1 MRSRST
7 VRVMRG
13 VGRWGPSLI
22 ALSVSEAGTA
32 ATAPTPARARAITA
46 SIVPRLT
53 NGRAASWT
61 RMIVASSGSASSPA
75 RTESTRCAPPGTN
88 PSRSPRNVPSQ
99 SGGRSTYPG
108 GSVTTTW
115 RTSGCPMKAR
125 SARSSMGT
133 PRMGRNC
140 FGSPGPART
149 PAPAATTTTPTS
161 GGEAASE
168 LTDSLQ
174 PNHLELVAGAARTRR
189 QEDAPESLARR
200 FGKAPLDAGHGTNL
214 TTEAHLAEEQR
225 VGGYGAIVD
234 RGDQGR
240 QNRQVGR
247 GFDQTNASGH
257 IDEYV
262 EIPEGQAAAPLE
274 HREQQ
279 GEAAMIESR
288 GDALRRPE
296 SRL

>member
-22 ALSVSEAGTA
+22 SLSVSEAGTA

-61 RMIVASSGSASSPA
+61 RMIVASSGSASRPA
-75 RTESTRCAPPGTN
+75 RT
-88 PSRSPRNVPSQ
+88 
-99 SGGRSTYPG
+99 
-108 GSVTTTW
+108 
-115 RTSGCPMKAR
+115 
-125 SARSSMGT
+125 
-133 PRMGRNC
+133 
-140 FGSPGPART
+140 
-149 PAPAATTTTPTS
+149 
-161 GGEAASE
+161 
-168 LTDSLQ
+168 
-174 PNHLELVAGAARTRR
+174 
-189 QEDAPESLARR
+189 
-200 FGKAPLDAGHGTNL
+200 DAGHGTNL

-225 VGGYGAIVD
+225 VGGYRAIVD
-234 RGDQGR
+234 RGDKGR